1 MIQVA
6 SSTLRWPFFLVG
18 AVLVARAVES
28 QKAGLVLSLAATNA
42 TGNIVVG
49 TVHGGSIA
57 KVDGTAWGYSAGA
70 VMAIAGGN
78 MAILA
83 GSAIVRN
90 AGALHATRE
99 NPTRAPTDAVV
110 ISASVARLVGRRVP
124 FVSRKAAG
132 EAEVAA
138 AVGIG
143 SVAAA
148 WLVVHT
154 VFTVPYARLHYLNG
168 SSGIDFNQD
177 DEQPT
182 HGDFPYLAFTI
193 GMTHQ
198 VSDTDLKA
206 RTIRGTALRQ
216 ALVSFVLGAV
226 ILETTINL
234 VAGLS
239 SVSS

>member
-1 MIQVA
+1 MLWITAGVGYLTLEAIAAASFRPPYSYAHNYISDLGVTCGGMIQVA

-49 TVHGGSIA
+49 IDGGSIA

-90 AGALHATRE
+90 AGTPHCTRPE
-99 NPTRAPTDAVV
+99 KPTRAPTDAVV

-124 FVSRKAAG
+124 FVSR
-132 EAEVAA
+132 
-138 AVGIG
+138 
-143 SVAAA
+143 
-148 WLVVHT
+148 T
-154 VFTVPYARLHYLNG
+154 
-168 SSGIDFNQD
+168 
-177 DEQPT
+177 
-182 HGDFPYLAFTI
+182 
-193 GMTHQ
+193 
-198 VSDTDLKA
+198 
-206 RTIRGTALRQ
+206 
-216 ALVSFVLGAV
+216 
-226 ILETTINL
+226 
-234 VAGLS
+234 
-239 SVSS
+239 